1 MPVHPQVVQYLEQIA
16 NYDLPSFDEMTP
28 ELIRSTLT
36 PSPEPHIPAKSI
48 ENLTL
53 SINKAENTNQD
64 LHSCRE
70 RGRIGCKL
78 SCTCLFSRRWLGD
91 GYIRRI

>member
-53 SINKAENTNQD
+53 SINKAEIPI
-64 LHSCRE
+64 
-70 RGRIGCKL
+70 RIYTPAEKEAESDANFPALVYFHG
-78 SCTCLFSRRWLGD
+78 G
-91 GYIRRI
+91 